1 MGRVISKHDNHY
13 GENKT
18 ELIPHT
24 MQLFTN
30 VEISYQQSQVTPSAW
45 LGGKEGISGGGSVG
59 FTTRPPSLLVGLRT
73 KYLTFPASSF
83 PSRRR

>member
-1 MGRVISKHDNHY
+1 MGKVISEHDNHY

-18 ELIPHT
+18 ELMPHT

-45 LGGKEGISGGGSVG
+45 LGGKEGISVG
-59 FTTRPPSLLVGLRT
+59 R
-73 KYLTFPASSF
+73 
-83 PSRRR
+83 